1 MLDTNVATNSVTNAV
16 PGGGNE
22 IVPAGIE
29 HAVKDL
35 LNPNTLPGALLIGLL
50 IACVA
55 WLVGRVLRLAI
66 HRVLEHSNHV
76 VADQTAVRFLGQLV
90 RAAVYLFAFL
100 TYAYIVPA
108 LHSLGTAWL
117 ASVGVASVVFGLAAQ
132 NTLGNLIAGI
142 SLLLYRPFNLGDRVQ
157 VMAPTG
163 LEVGIVES
171 LNLGYT
177 ILRTPDHRRIVIPN
191 SQMASQTSVNL
202 SMSGDRLMCAIPV
215 VISLDADLEKARTIL
230 IELAKQH
237 PKTREFAGCP
247 VTAASAAGVTL
258 TVKVWCAEFSDLSD
272 LKSDLLEGVRKRFKA
287 EGIELK

>member
-1 MLDTNVATNSVTNAV
+1 MDTNTVTNALTGRV
-16 PGGGNE
+16 EKALPVGVEN
-22 IVPAGIE
+22 IINDV
-29 HAVKDL
+29 
-35 LNPNTLPGALLIGLL
+35 LNPSSLHGALLIGLL
-50 IACVA
+50 FALAA
-55 WLVGRVLRLAI
+55 WLVGRLLGLAI
-66 HRVLEHSNHV
+66 HRILERSNHV

-90 RAAVYLFAFL
+90 RAGVYLFAFL
-100 TYAYIVPA
+100 TYARLVPA
-108 LHSLGTAWL
+108 LQSLGTAWL

-191 SQMASQTSVNL
+191 SAMASQTSVNL
-202 SMSGDRLMCAIPV
+202 SMSGDRLLCVIPV
-215 VISLDADLEKARTIL
+215 VISLDADLEKARNIL
-230 IELAKQH
+230 TELAKQH
-237 PKTREFAGCP
+237 PKTSEFAGCP
-247 VTAASAAGVTL
+247 ITATSAAGVTL
-258 TVKVWCAEFSDLSD
+258 TVKIWCADFADLSD
-272 LKSDLLEGVRKRFKA
+272 VKSDLLEAARTHFKT